1 MNDTTVF
8 LYFIC
13 FAAIAGAT
21 FAFMWRSM
29 GVVFKEMDKYVDRTL
44 SKKAHPEAPKEGE
57 EVIGVT
63 FKNTE
68 EYNDLQNRIDE
79 LKKKLEDDEDE
90 EEGGLVVRK

>member
-29 GVVFKEMDKYVDRTL
+29 GVVFKEMDKYVDRP
-44 SKKAHPEAPKEGE
+44 SRKGIHPEMSEDENVRKQLEDL
-57 EVIGVT
+57 
-63 FKNTE
+63 FKNE
-68 EYNDLQNRIDE
+68 QQ
-79 LKKKLEDDEDE
+79 
-90 EEGGLVVRK
+90 